1 MPISNEAL
9 ENNKNRFIAVKGEAT
24 VAQALAALRE
34 LGGQPWWHL
43 LVQTSK
49 DEWGITR
56 VGDLC
61 QGLETTPTD
70 SDARLG
76 DWPGLLQAK
85 VVEQSSMETRAAQT
99 LAKKSPGSVLV
110 VTDGV
115 MPLGILFEGVSRT
128 SGSVPTTKL
137 GDLCGKYVNLKNY
150 GSILLASSKKSK

>member
-1 MPISNEAL
+1 MPISNEEL

-24 VAQALAALRE
+24 VAQALAALQA
-34 LGGQPWWHL
+34 LGSQPWWHL

-49 DEWGITR
+49 DTWGITR
-56 VGDLC
+56 VSDLC
-61 QGLETTPTD
+61 QGLETMPTD

-76 DWPGLLQAK
+76 DWPGLLQAN
-85 VVEQSSMETRAAQT
+85 VVEQSSMETRAAQA

-115 MPLGILFEGVSRT
+115 MPLGILFESVSRT
-128 SGSVPTTKL
+128 SGSVPATKL
-137 GDLCGKYVNLKNY
+137 GDLCGKYVNLKDY